1 MHNGLRGLKVA
12 IESLGCAKNTVDSEV
27 MAGAILEAGCE
38 LIDHPSEADFIVINT
53 CSFILDAKME
63 SVELACEMAV
73 LKEENPEK
81 KLLLAGCLAERYPRE
96 LRDEIPEL
104 DALIGT
110 ANYDRVVEVMTKL
123 RLGLG
128 FQDYTGN
135 LDRIYIPT
143 VNRYLSTPSH
153 YSFLKIS
160 EGCNNACSFCII
172 PQLKGRYKSLGIEDL
187 LKESRYLAESGTKEL
202 IVIAQDTSRYGIDLG
217 SGVSLLALLKEL
229 EQVEGIEWIRLHYMY
244 PDVIRDDLID
254 YIAGSEKVLPYF
266 DIPLQHISD
275 RMLKR
280 MRRNTSKG
288 DILRLIRKIRE
299 SMPEACIRSTFIAG
313 FPGETEED
321 FEELMTFLAEC
332 RLDRVGVFAY
342 SDEEGSHSS
351 TLDGKLSEDIKE
363 MRRAELMSLQ
373 EEISFQKQEARI
385 GRIERVLIDGFDG
398 QSYVGRTFRDSPD
411 VDGLSYVE
419 APQGAPLKPGEF
431 VDVRVV
437 NADEHDVYCRLER

>member
-1 MHNGLRGLKVA
+1 MRNGLNGLKVA

-38 LIDHPSEADFIVINT
+38 LIDHPAEADFIIINT

-73 LKEENPEK
+73 LKEEYPEK
-81 KLLLAGCLAERYPRE
+81 KLLIAGCLAERYPSE
-96 LRDEIPEL
+96 LREEIPEI

-110 ANYDRVVEVMTKL
+110 ANYDRVVEVMAKL

-128 FQDYTGN
+128 FQDYTGD

-187 LKESRYLAESGTKEL
+187 VKETRYLADSGTKEL

-217 SGVSLLALLKEL
+217 REGKLPELLKEL
-229 EQVEGIEWIRLHYMY
+229 EKIEGIEWIRLHYMY
-244 PDVIRDDLID
+244 PDVIRDELID
-254 YIAGSEKVLPYF
+254 YIAGSKKVLPYF

-280 MRRNTSKG
+280 MRRNTSKS
-288 DILRLIRKIRE
+288 DILRLIQKIRE
-299 SMPEACIRSTFIAG
+299 TMPKACIRSTFIAG

-321 FEELMTFLAEC
+321 FGELMAFLSEFK
-332 RLDRVGVFAY
+332 LDRVGVFAY
-342 SDEEGSHSS
+342 SDEEGSHSA
-351 TLDGKLSEDIKE
+351 TLDGKLSEDVKE

-373 EEISFQKQEARI
+373 EGISYQKQEARI

-398 QSYVGRTFRDSPD
+398 QFYVGRTYRDSPD

-419 APQGAPLKPGEF
+419 APQGADLKPGEF

-437 NADEHDVYCRLER
+437 NADEYDVYCRVER